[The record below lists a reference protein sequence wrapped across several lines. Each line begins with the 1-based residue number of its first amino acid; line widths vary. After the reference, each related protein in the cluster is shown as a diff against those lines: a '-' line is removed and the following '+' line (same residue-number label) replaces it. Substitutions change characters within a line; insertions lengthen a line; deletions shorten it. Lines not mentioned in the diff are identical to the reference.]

1 MAFNLKDK
9 KNGKDGKKK
18 VIKLKHDQALQVAM
32 KVVQAHKVQAQKEK
46 RGSMKKAVDD
56 FQQDGSLE
64 RLNNLVSMIFL
75 LRAQSNR
82 IMAEIELLLDRGNL
96 VYGEIK
102 HKANRIIEA
111 ENQFFHVMR
120 ELMDGGGKEFWHDS
134 DRFDVDFYN
143 YMGIRQ
149 GWKPGEPSS
158 FSSFIGT
165 QNLIHVGV
173 AEKGEPRKVLI
184 GRDYDGT
191 LWIADN
197 DQCKEVCQIPKEWFP
212 NIKPHET
219 LWVTIN
225 PILKM

>member
-1 MAFNLKDK
+1 
-9 KNGKDGKKK
+9 
-18 VIKLKHDQALQVAM
+18 
-32 KVVQAHKVQAQKEK
+32 
-46 RGSMKKAVDD
+46 
-56 FQQDGSLE
+56 
-64 RLNNLVSMIFL
+64 
-75 LRAQSNR
+75 
-82 IMAEIELLLDRGNL
+82 MAEIELLLDRGNL
-96 VYGEIK
+96 VYGEVK

-111 ENQFFHVMR
+111 ENQFFHVM
-120 ELMDGGGKEFWHDS
+120 
-134 DRFDVDFYN
+134 
-143 YMGIRQ
+143 GIHQ

-184 GRDYDGT
+184 GRNYDGT

-212 NIKPHET
+212 NIKPNET
-219 LWVTIN
+219 LRVTID